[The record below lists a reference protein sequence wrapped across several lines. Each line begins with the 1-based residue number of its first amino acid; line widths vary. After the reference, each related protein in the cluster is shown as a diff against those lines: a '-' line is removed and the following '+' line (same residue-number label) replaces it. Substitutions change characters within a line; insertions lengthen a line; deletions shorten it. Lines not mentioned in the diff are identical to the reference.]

1 MKLRISTPLVFE
13 TLMLLVV
20 GVMLVAATRY
30 PHGVMLFPFV
40 VGVPTLILLFVL
52 WLGSVCPEWKGLG
65 RKGKAEGADAEK
77 AFEDSDFTPWVPVLN
92 TLGWIAAYYVLIF
105 ATGFFVATPVWL
117 IAFFFRKSNLSLVKS
132 VIGGL
137 VSSFAII
144 RMVQAFGIELWP
156 GAIPKIISRVI
167 GGGVVPPI

>member
-1 MKLRISTPLVFE
+1 MKLRISTTLVFE

-52 WLGSVCPEWKGLG
+52 WLGTVCPEWKGLG
-65 RKGKAEGADAEK
+65 RKGKSEGADAEK

-105 ATGFFVATPVWL
+105 VSR
-117 IAFFFRKSNLSLVKS
+117 FFRCDTRLADSLFLPEIEFEPGK
-132 VIGGL
+132 
-137 VSSFAII
+137 I
-144 RMVQAFGIELWP
+144 RPWGTRFQLCHHPDGASLWNRALARRHP
-156 GAIPKIISRVI
+156 
-167 GGGVVPPI
+167 